1 METEERE
8 FPEEKFSEEK
18 FSEER
23 NSEEEEQTPVLSTW
37 ERLMKTEKPIVMYGM
52 GDGAEK
58 ILSVM
63 EKKGIRPAEFMASD
77 EFVRGHSFHGY
88 RVKKL
93 SEIEEQYDDFLLVI
107 CFGSALPEVMERV
120 TALSEKYETVVPD
133 VPVVGEGLF
142 DGAFLAAH
150 ESELQEVRSLF
161 ADERSLEVFGALLR
175 YRYTG
180 DLSILRAA
188 ESEKNEALSLLRI
201 GTNEIYMDLGAYDGD
216 TVEEFLR
223 LTGKRFE
230 KIYAVEPNRRNYA
243 KMRRRLY
250 SLGSGVFTHL
260 NAAVTEED
268 GPVTFARR
276 SGRGSAVTAE
286 NAAGGENKNIRT
298 ETVDGRSV
306 DSILKGNRATII
318 KYDVEGSE
326 EAALRGSAETIK
338 KYKPRL
344 IVSLYHRT
352 EDYITLPLL
361 IHELNP
367 AYKLYLRHHPYLP
380 AWDTNLYCI

>member
-1 METEERE
+1 METEDRE
-8 FPEEKFSEEK
+8 FSEEAQ
-18 FSEER
+18 EAR
-23 NSEEEEQTPVLSTW
+23 PVLGTW
-37 ERLMKTEKPIVMYGM
+37 ERLAKTEKPIVMYGM

-93 SEIEEQYDDFLLVI
+93 SEIEEQYGDFLLVI
-107 CFGSALPEVMERV
+107 CFGSAVPEVMERV
-120 TALSEKYETVVPD
+120 SALSERYETVVPD
-133 VPVVGEGLF
+133 VPVAGGGLF

-150 ESELQEVRSLF
+150 ESELREVRSLF

-188 ESEKNEALSLLRI
+188 ESEKSEALSLLHI

-216 TVEEFLR
+216 TVEEFLK
-223 LTGKRFE
+223 LTGRRFE

-250 SLGSGVFTHL
+250 ALGSGVFTHL
-260 NAAVTEED
+260 NAAVTAED
-268 GPVTFARR
+268 GPVAFIRR
-276 SGRGSAVTAE
+276 SGRGAAVAVE
-286 NAAGGENKNIRT
+286 NAADGKTELPQNIRT

-306 DSILKGNRATII
+306 DSILKGNRATLI

-326 EAALRGSAETIK
+326 EAALRGSAETIRR
-338 KYKPRL
+338 YKPRL

-367 AYKLYLRHHPYLP
+367 AYKLYLRHHPCIP

>member
-1 METEERE
+1 METEDRE
-8 FPEEKFSEEK
+8 FSEETQ
-18 FSEER
+18 EAR
-23 NSEEEEQTPVLSTW
+23 PVLGTW
-37 ERLMKTEKPIVMYGM
+37 ERLAKTEKPIVMYGM

-93 SEIEEQYDDFLLVI
+93 SEIEEQYGDFLLVI
-107 CFGSALPEVMERV
+107 CFGSAVPEVMERV
-120 TALSEKYETVVPD
+120 SALSERYETVVPD
-133 VPVVGEGLF
+133 VPVAGGGLF

-150 ESELQEVRSLF
+150 ESELREVRSLF

-180 DLSILRAA
+180 DLSILRSA
-188 ESEKNEALSLLRI
+188 ESEKSEALSLLHI

-216 TVEEFLR
+216 TVEEFLK
-223 LTGKRFE
+223 LTGRRFE

-250 SLGSGVFTHL
+250 ALGSGVFTHL
-260 NAAVTEED
+260 NAAVTAED
-268 GPVTFARR
+268 GSVAFIRR
-276 SGRGSAVTAE
+276 SGRGAAVAVE
-286 NAAGGENKNIRT
+286 NAADGKTELPQNIRT

-306 DSILKGNRATII
+306 DSILKGNRATLI

-326 EAALRGSAETIK
+326 EAALRGSAETIRR
-338 KYKPRL
+338 YKPRL

-367 AYKLYLRHHPYLP
+367 AYKLYLRHHPCIP

>member
-1 METEERE
+1 MERE
-8 FPEEKFSEEK
+8 EPEFSAEEAR
-18 FSEER
+18 EA
-23 NSEEEEQTPVLSTW
+23 QPVLGVW

-63 EKKGIRPAEFMASD
+63 EEKGIRPAEFMASD
-77 EFVRGHSFHGY
+77 EFVRGHSFRGY
-88 RVKKL
+88 RVKRL
-93 SEIEEQYDDFLLVI
+93 SEIEAQYSDFLLVI
-107 CFGSALPEVMERV
+107 CFGTAVPEVMERV

-133 VPVVGEGLF
+133 VPVADGGLF
-142 DGAFLAAH
+142 DGAFLTSH

-161 ADERSLEVFGALLR
+161 ADERSLEVFGHLLR

-180 DLSILRAA
+180 DLSVLRAA
-188 ESEKNEALSLLRI
+188 ESEKSEALSLLRI

-230 KIYAVEPNRRNYA
+230 KIYAVEPDRRNYA

-250 SLGSGVFTHL
+250 SLGSGVFVHL

-268 GPVTFARR
+268 GSVVFVRR
-276 SGRGSAVTAE
+276 SGRGAAVLG
-286 NAAGGENKNIRT
+286 NAADGKTGGSGNRRT

-306 DSILKGNRATII
+306 DSILGGNRATII

-338 KYKPRL
+338 
-344 IVSLYHRT
+344 ST
-352 EDYITLPLL
+352 S
-361 IHELNP
+361 P
-367 AYKLYLRHHPYLP
+367 A
-380 AWDTNLYCI
+380 

>member
-1 METEERE
+1 MERE
-8 FPEEKFSEEK
+8 EPEFSAEEAR
-18 FSEER
+18 EA
-23 NSEEEEQTPVLSTW
+23 QPVLGVW

-63 EKKGIRPAEFMASD
+63 EEMGIRPAEFMASD
-77 EFVRGHSFHGY
+77 EFVRGHSFRGY
-88 RVKKL
+88 QVKRL
-93 SEIEEQYDDFLLVI
+93 SEIEAQYSDFLLVI
-107 CFGSALPEVMERV
+107 CFGTAVPGVMERV

-133 VPVVGEGLF
+133 VPVAGGGLF
-142 DGAFLAAH
+142 DGAFLTSH

-161 ADERSLEVFGALLR
+161 ADKRSLEVFGHLLR

-180 DLSILRAA
+180 DLSVLRAA
-188 ESEKNEALSLLRI
+188 ESEKSEALSLLRI

-230 KIYAVEPNRRNYA
+230 KIYAVEPDRRNYA

-250 SLGSGVFTHL
+250 SLGSGVFVHL

-268 GPVTFARR
+268 GPVVFVRR
-276 SGRGSAVTAE
+276 SGRGAAVLG
-286 NAAGGENKNIRT
+286 NAADGKASGSGNRRT

-306 DSILKGNRATII
+306 DSILGGNRATII

-361 IHELNP
+361 IRELNP
-367 AYKLYLRHHPYLP
+367 AYRLYLRHHPCIP